1 MFLSLA
7 PQAAQDQLVRSPI
20 GLGFVF
26 LNVLAQ
32 QLGLPVP
39 VVPTLIVAG
48 AVAASGKMSGS
59 GLYALAVAACL
70 IADSSWYTAGRRYG
84 GRVMRLL
91 CRVSLSPDSCVS
103 QTQGAFERWG
113 ARALLFA
120 KFVPGL
126 ALIAPPLAGATL
138 MPFGRFVFFSGL
150 GAGLWVGAALVAGAL
165 LRTQIERLL
174 PQAAQVG
181 GTAALVLLL
190 LLAAY
195 VAYRWWERRRFLA
208 ALDMARISVEELR
221 RQIEQGDAPVIV
233 DVRNATA
240 QTLERHRIPGAVHV
254 PVQDAARHL
263 SELPRDREIILYC
276 SCPNEASAAK
286 VARLLMNNGFRR
298 VRPLKGGLEAW
309 IEAGNPVEAFALP
322 APGAADPPPAPQ
334 PSS

>member
-1 MFLSLA
+1 M
-7 PQAAQDQLVRSPI
+7 RSPI

-39 VVPTLIVAG
+39 VLPTLVVAG
-48 AVAASGKMSGS
+48 AVAASGKMSAAA
-59 GLYALAVAACL
+59 LYALAIAACV
-70 IADSSWYTAGRRYG
+70 IADSTWYTAGRRYG
-84 GRVMRLL
+84 GRVMSLL

-103 QTQGAFERWG
+103 RTQGAFERWG
-113 ARALLFA
+113 AKALLIA

-126 ALIAPPLAGATL
+126 ALIAPPLAGATR
-138 MPFGRFVFFSGL
+138 MQFGRFIAFSAV
-150 GAGLWVGAALVAGAL
+150 GAGLWVGAAIVAGAL
-165 LRTQIERLL
+165 LRTWVERWL
-174 PQAAQVG
+174 PQATQIG
-181 GTAALVLLL
+181 GGAALVLLV

-195 VAYRWWERRRFLA
+195 VGYRWWDRRRFLA

-221 RQIEQGDAPVIV
+221 RQIEQGAAPMIV
-233 DVRNATA
+233 DVRSTTA
-240 QTLERHRIPGAVHV
+240 QTLEARRIPGAVNV

-276 SCPNEASAAK
+276 TCPNEASAAK

-309 IEAGNPVEAFALP
+309 IEAGHPVEAFALP
-322 APGAADPPPAPQ
+322 APATAVPAPAPQ

>member
-1 MFLSLA
+1 MRG
-7 PQAAQDQLVRSPI
+7 PV

-26 LNVLAQ
+26 LNVLLQ

-39 VVPTLIVAG
+39 VVPTLVVAG
-48 AVAASGKMSGS
+48 AVAASGRMSGYA
-59 GLYALAVAACL
+59 LYALAVAACV
-70 IADSSWYTAGRRYG
+70 IADSTWYTAGRRYG
-84 GRVMRLL
+84 GRVMSLL

-113 ARALLFA
+113 ARALVFA

-126 ALIAPPLAGATL
+126 ALIAPPLAGATR
-138 MPFGRFVFFSGL
+138 MQFGRFIIFSAI
-150 GAGLWVGAALVAGAL
+150 GAGLWVGAALLGGAL
-165 LRTQIERLL
+165 LRPQIERLL
-174 PQAAQVG
+174 PQALQIG
-181 GTAALVLLL
+181 GTAAGVLVL

-208 ALDMARISVEELR
+208 ALDMARITVEELR
-221 RQIEQGDAPVIV
+221 QQMDAGAAPVIV
-233 DVRNATA
+233 DVRSPTA
-240 QTLERHRIPGAVHV
+240 QTLERHRIPGALHV

-276 SCPNEASAAK
+276 TCPNEASAAK
-286 VARLLMNNGFRR
+286 VARLLMNAGFRR

-309 IEAGNPVEAFALP
+309 IDAGYSVEAFSLP
-322 APGAADPPPAPQ
+322 AHTGTDPSPTPQ

>member
-1 MFLSLA
+1 
-7 PQAAQDQLVRSPI
+7 VRSPI

-39 VVPTLIVAG
+39 VVPTLVVAG
-48 AVAASGKMSGS
+48 AVAASGKMSEAA
-59 GLYALAVAACL
+59 LYALAIAACL
-70 IADSSWYTAGRRYG
+70 IADSTWYTAGRRYG
-84 GRVMRLL
+84 GRVMSLL

-113 ARALLFA
+113 AKALLFA

-126 ALIAPPLAGATL
+126 ALIAPPLAGATR
-138 MPFGRFVFFSGL
+138 MPFGRFLVFSAV
-150 GAGLWVGAALVAGAL
+150 GAGLWVGAAIVAGAL
-165 LRTQIERLL
+165 LRAQIERLL
-174 PQAAQVG
+174 PQAAQIG
-181 GTAALVLLL
+181 GTAALALLL

-195 VAYRWWERRRFLA
+195 VGYRWWERRRFLA

-221 RQIEQGDAPVIV
+221 RQIEQGAAPVIV
-233 DVRNATA
+233 DVRSATA
-240 QTLERHRIPGAVHV
+240 QTLDHHRIPGAVNV

-286 VARLLMNNGFRR
+286 VARLLMNNGFKR

-309 IEAGNPVEAFALP
+309 IEAGHPVEAFALP
-322 APGAADPPPAPQ
+322 T
-334 PSS
+334 S

>member
-1 MFLSLA
+1 
-7 PQAAQDQLVRSPI
+7 VRSPI

-39 VVPTLIVAG
+39 VVPTLVVAG
-48 AVAASGKMSGS
+48 AVAASGRMSES
-59 GLYALAVAACL
+59 ALYALAVAACL
-70 IADSSWYTAGRRYG
+70 IADSTWYVAGRRYG
-84 GRVMRLL
+84 GRVMGLL

-103 QTQGAFERWG
+103 RTQGAFERWG
-113 ARALLFA
+113 AKALLVA

-126 ALIAPPLAGATL
+126 ALIAPPLAGATR
-138 MPFGRFVFFSGL
+138 MQFGRFLAFSVL
-150 GAGLWVGAALVAGAL
+150 GAGLWVGAAIAAGAL
-165 LRTQIERLL
+165 FRTWIERML

-181 GTAALVLLL
+181 GTAALVLLA

-221 RQIEQGDAPVIV
+221 RQIEQGAAPVIV
-233 DVRNATA
+233 DVRSSTA
-240 QTLERHRIPGAVHV
+240 QTLDRQRIPGAVHV

-286 VARLLMNNGFRR
+286 VARLLMDNGFRR

-309 IEAGNPVEAFALP
+309 IEAGQPVEAFVLP
-322 APGAADPPPAPQ
+322 APGTAAPPRAPPPAPQ
-334 PSS
+334 PSA

>member
-1 MFLSLA
+1 
-7 PQAAQDQLVRSPI
+7 VRSPI

-39 VVPTLIVAG
+39 VVPTLVVAG
-48 AVAASGKMSGS
+48 AVAASGKMSAVA
-59 GLYALAVAACL
+59 LYALSVTACV
-70 IADSSWYTAGRRYG
+70 IADSTWYTAGRRYG
-84 GRVMRLL
+84 GRVMSVL

-113 ARALLFA
+113 AKVLLIA

-126 ALIAPPLAGATL
+126 ALIAPPLAGATR
-138 MPFGRFVFFSGL
+138 MQFGRFLAFSAV
-150 GAGLWVGAALVAGAL
+150 GAALWVGAAIVAGAL

-190 LLAAY
+190 LIAAY

-233 DVRNATA
+233 DVRSPMA
-240 QTLERHRIPGAVHV
+240 QSLDSHKIPGAVHV

-263 SELPRDREIILYC
+263 SDLPRDREIILYC

-309 IEAGNPVEAFALP
+309 IEAGQPVEAFALP
-322 APGAADPPPAPQ
+322 APGTAATHPAPQ
-334 PSS
+334 PSQ

>member
-1 MFLSLA
+1 M
-7 PQAAQDQLVRSPI
+7 RSPV

-26 LNVLAQ
+26 LNVLLQ

-39 VVPTLIVAG
+39 VVPTLVVAG
-48 AVAASGKMSGS
+48 AIAASGRLSVS
-59 GLYALAVAACL
+59 ALYALAVAACV
-70 IADSSWYTAGRRYG
+70 IADSTWYTAGRRYG
-84 GRVMRLL
+84 GRVMSLL

-113 ARALLFA
+113 ARALVFA

-126 ALIAPPLAGATL
+126 ALIAPPLAGATR
-138 MPFGRFVFFSGL
+138 MQFGRFILFSTV
-150 GAGLWVGAALVAGAL
+150 GASLWVGAALLGGAL
-165 LRTQIERLL
+165 LRPQIERLL
-174 PQAAQVG
+174 PQAVQVG
-181 GTAALVLLL
+181 GTAAAVLVL

-221 RQIEQGDAPVIV
+221 QQMDSGAAPLIV
-233 DVRNATA
+233 DVRSTTA
-240 QTLERHRIPGAVHV
+240 QTLERHRIPGALHV

-276 SCPNEASAAK
+276 TCPNEVSAAK
-286 VARLLMNNGFRR
+286 VARLLMNAGFRR

-309 IEAGNPVEAFALP
+309 IDAGYSVEAFSLP
-322 APGAADPPPAPQ
+322 AQDGAGASPTPQ
-334 PSS
+334 ASS

>member
-1 MFLSLA
+1 M
-7 PQAAQDQLVRSPI
+7 RSPI

-26 LNVLAQ
+26 LNVLLQ

-39 VVPTLIVAG
+39 VVPTLVVAG
-48 AVAASGKMSGS
+48 AVAAGGRMSGS
-59 GLYALAVAACL
+59 ALYALAIAACL
-70 IADSSWYTAGRRYG
+70 IADSSWYVAGRRYG
-84 GRVMRLL
+84 GRVMRVL
-91 CRVSLSPDSCVS
+91 CQISLSPDSCVS
-103 QTQGAFERWG
+103 QTQNAFGRWG
-113 ARALLFA
+113 AKALLFA

-126 ALIAPPLAGATL
+126 ALIAPPLAGATR
-138 MPFGRFVFFSGL
+138 MPYGRFVIFSVL
-150 GAGLWVGAALVAGAL
+150 GAGLWVGAALLAGAL

-181 GTAALVLLL
+181 GAAAGVLLL

-221 RQIEQGDAPVIV
+221 RQMEEGAAPVIV
-233 DVRNATA
+233 DVRSTTA
-240 QTLERHRIPGAVHV
+240 QTLELRRIPGALHV

-276 SCPNEASAAK
+276 TCPNEVSAAK
-286 VARLLMNNGFRR
+286 VARLLMNNGFER

-309 IEAGNPVEAFALP
+309 IEAGYSVEAFALP
-322 APGAADPPPAPQ
+322 APGAAEPSPAPQ

>member
-1 MFLSLA
+1 
-7 PQAAQDQLVRSPI
+7 VRSPI

-26 LNVLAQ
+26 LNVLLQ

-39 VVPTLIVAG
+39 TVPTLVVAG
-48 AVAASGKMSGS
+48 AVAASGKMSAS
-59 GLYALAVAACL
+59 ALYALAVAACV
-70 IADSSWYTAGRRYG
+70 IADSTWYLAGRRYG
-84 GRVMRLL
+84 GRVMSLL

-113 ARALLFA
+113 ARALLVA

-126 ALIAPPLAGATL
+126 ALIGPPLAGATR
-138 MPFGRFVFFSGL
+138 MHFGRFVVFTAL
-150 GAGLWVGAALVAGAL
+150 GAALWVGAALLAGAL

-174 PQAAQVG
+174 PQAVQVG

-195 VAYRWWERRRFLA
+195 IAYRWWERRRFYA
-208 ALDMARISVEELR
+208 ALNMARISVGELR
-221 RQIEQGDAPVIV
+221 QQIEAGAAPLIV
-233 DVRNATA
+233 DVRSATA
-240 QTLERHRIPGAVHV
+240 QTLELRRIPGALNV

-263 SELPRDREIILYC
+263 SQLPRDREIILYC
-276 SCPNEASAAK
+276 TCPNEASAAK
-286 VARLLMNNGFRR
+286 VARLLMNSGFQR

-309 IEAGNPVEAFALP
+309 IEAGYSVEAFPAP
-322 APGAADPPPAPQ
+322 APGGADPSPTPQ

>member
-1 MFLSLA
+1 
-7 PQAAQDQLVRSPI
+7 VRSPI

-39 VVPTLIVAG
+39 VVPTLVVAG
-48 AVAASGKMSGS
+48 AVAASGKMSAAA
-59 GLYALAVAACL
+59 LYALAIAACVM
-70 IADSSWYTAGRRYG
+70 ADSTWYTAGRRYG
-84 GRVMRLL
+84 GRVMSLL

-103 QTQGAFERWG
+103 QTQNAFERWG
-113 ARALLFA
+113 AKVLLVS
-120 KFVPGL
+120 KFIPGL
-126 ALIAPPLAGATL
+126 ALIAPPLAGATR
-138 MPFGRFVFFSGL
+138 MQFGRFILFSAL
-150 GAGLWVGAALVAGAL
+150 GASLWVGAALVAGAL

-181 GTAALVLLL
+181 GTAALVLLV
-190 LLAAY
+190 LLAGY

-233 DVRNATA
+233 DVRSTTA
-240 QTLERHRIPGAVHV
+240 HSLEARRIPGAVNV

-309 IEAGNPVEAFALP
+309 IDAGHPVEAFAIP
-322 APGAADPPPAPQ
+322 APGAADPPPTPQ
-334 PSS
+334 PKPVN

>member
-1 MFLSLA
+1 MRG
-7 PQAAQDQLVRSPI
+7 PV

-26 LNVLAQ
+26 LNVLLQ

-39 VVPTLIVAG
+39 VVPTLVVAG
-48 AVAASGKMSGS
+48 AVAASGRMSGYA
-59 GLYALAVAACL
+59 LYALAVAACV
-70 IADSSWYTAGRRYG
+70 IADSTWYTAGRRYG
-84 GRVMRLL
+84 GRVMSLL

-113 ARALLFA
+113 ARALVFA

-126 ALIAPPLAGATL
+126 ALIAPPLAGATR
-138 MPFGRFVFFSGL
+138 MQFGRFIIFSAI
-150 GAGLWVGAALVAGAL
+150 GAGLWVGAALLGGAL
-165 LRTQIERLL
+165 LRPQIERLL
-174 PQAAQVG
+174 PQALQVG
-181 GTAALVLLL
+181 GTAAGVLVL

-208 ALDMARISVEELR
+208 ALDMARITVEELR
-221 RQIEQGDAPVIV
+221 QQMDAGAAPVIV
-233 DVRNATA
+233 DVRSPTA
-240 QTLERHRIPGAVHV
+240 QTLERHRIPGAVNV

-276 SCPNEASAAK
+276 TCPNEASAAK
-286 VARLLMNNGFRR
+286 VARLLMNAGFRR

-309 IEAGNPVEAFALP
+309 IEAGYSVEAFSLP
-322 APGAADPPPAPQ
+322 AHTGTDPSPTPQ

>member
-1 MFLSLA
+1 M
-7 PQAAQDQLVRSPI
+7 RSPV

-26 LNVLAQ
+26 LNVLLQ

-39 VVPTLIVAG
+39 VVPTLVVAG
-48 AVAASGKMSGS
+48 AVAASGKMSGYA
-59 GLYALAVAACL
+59 LYALAVAACV
-70 IADSSWYTAGRRYG
+70 IADSTWYTAGRRYG
-84 GRVMRLL
+84 GRVMSLL

-113 ARALLFA
+113 AKALVFA

-126 ALIAPPLAGATL
+126 ALIAPPLAGATR
-138 MPFGRFVFFSGL
+138 MQFGRFIIFSAI
-150 GAGLWVGAALVAGAL
+150 GAGLWVGAALLGGAL
-165 LRTQIERLL
+165 LRPQIERLL
-174 PQAAQVG
+174 PQALQVG
-181 GTAALVLLL
+181 GTAAGVLVL

-208 ALDMARISVEELR
+208 ALDMARITVGELR
-221 RQIEQGDAPVIV
+221 QQMDAGAAPVIV
-233 DVRNATA
+233 DVRSPTA
-240 QTLERHRIPGAVHV
+240 QTLERHRIPGAVNV

-276 SCPNEASAAK
+276 TCPNEASAAK
-286 VARLLMNNGFRR
+286 VARLLMNAGFRR

-309 IEAGNPVEAFALP
+309 IEAGYSVEAFSLP
-322 APGAADPPPAPQ
+322 AHTGTDPSPTPQ

>member
-1 MFLSLA
+1 
-7 PQAAQDQLVRSPI
+7 VRSPI

-39 VVPTLIVAG
+39 VLPTLVVAG
-48 AVAASGKMSGS
+48 AVAASGKMSAAA
-59 GLYALAVAACL
+59 LYALAIAACV
-70 IADSSWYTAGRRYG
+70 IADSTWYTAGRRYG
-84 GRVMRLL
+84 GRVMSLL

-103 QTQGAFERWG
+103 RTQGAFERWG
-113 ARALLFA
+113 AKALLIA

-126 ALIAPPLAGATL
+126 ALIAPPLAGATR
-138 MPFGRFVFFSGL
+138 MQFGRFIAFSAV
-150 GAGLWVGAALVAGAL
+150 GAGLWVGAAIVAGAL
-165 LRTQIERLL
+165 LRTWVERWL
-174 PQAAQVG
+174 PQATQIG
-181 GTAALVLLL
+181 GGAALVLLV

-195 VAYRWWERRRFLA
+195 VGYRWWDRRRFLA

-221 RQIEQGDAPVIV
+221 RQIEQGAAPMIV
-233 DVRNATA
+233 DVRSTTA
-240 QTLERHRIPGAVHV
+240 QTLEARRIPGAVNV

-276 SCPNEASAAK
+276 TCPNEASAAK

-309 IEAGNPVEAFALP
+309 IEAGHPVEAFALP
-322 APGAADPPPAPQ
+322 APGTAGPAPTPQ

>member
-1 MFLSLA
+1 M
-7 PQAAQDQLVRSPI
+7 RSPI
-20 GLGFVF
+20 GLSFVF
-26 LNVLAQ
+26 LNVLLQ
-32 QLGLPVP
+32 QLGLPLP
-39 VVPTLIVAG
+39 AVPTLVVAG
-48 AVAASGKMSGS
+48 AVAAAGKLSAS
-59 GLYALAVAACL
+59 GLYALAVAACV
-70 IADSSWYTAGRRYG
+70 IADSTWYVAGRRYG
-84 GRVMRLL
+84 GRVMSLL

-113 ARALLFA
+113 ARALLVA

-126 ALIAPPLAGATL
+126 ALIGPPLAGATR
-138 MPFGRFVFFSGL
+138 MHYGRFIVFSAL

-174 PQAAQVG
+174 PLAAQVG
-181 GTAALVLLL
+181 GTAALVLLV

-221 RQIEQGDAPVIV
+221 QEIEKGSAPVIV
-233 DVRNATA
+233 DVRSTTA

-263 SELPRDREIILYC
+263 GELPRDREIILYC
-276 SCPNEASAAK
+276 TCPNEASAAK
-286 VARLLMNNGFRR
+286 VARLLMNHGFER

-309 IEAGNPVEAFALP
+309 IEAGYSVEAFSMP
-322 APGAADPPPAPQ
+322 APGDADPSPSPQ